1 MTLDLSKLE
10 YVIFDWDNT
19 LAESRSTLVLSVNR
33 VLKEYGLPDWEAV
46 KSRRNPDLSFRDNF
60 PLVFGAKNAVAAY
73 ERYAEIYKREVR
85 SHISTFPGVRDVL
98 AFFSCPRNSD
108 DDYEQQRPAS
118 DGNRTAAV
126 V

>member
-60 PLVFGAKNAVAAY
+60 PLVFGAENAVAAY

-98 AFFSCPRNSD
+98 AFFHARGCPC
-108 DDYEQQRPAS
+108 
-118 DGNRTAAV
+118 V
-126 V
+126 M

>member
-60 PLVFGAKNAVAAY
+60 PLVFGLKMPLPLTNVMLKSINVRFAAISAPFPACAMFWLFFMP
-73 ERYAEIYKREVR
+73 AEFR
-85 SHISTFPGVRDVL
+85 
-98 AFFSCPRNSD
+98 
-108 DDYEQQRPAS
+108 
-118 DGNRTAAV
+118 
-126 V
+126 

>member
-46 KSRRNPDLSFRDNF
+46 IRICLFAIIFRLSSGLKMPLPLTNVMLKSINVRFAAISAPFPACAMFWLFFMPAEFR
-60 PLVFGAKNAVAAY
+60 
-73 ERYAEIYKREVR
+73 
-85 SHISTFPGVRDVL
+85 
-98 AFFSCPRNSD
+98 
-108 DDYEQQRPAS
+108 
-118 DGNRTAAV
+118 
-126 V
+126 

>member
-46 KSRRNPDLSFRDNF
+46 KSKP
-60 PLVFGAKNAVAAY
+60 P
-73 ERYAEIYKREVR
+73 
-85 SHISTFPGVRDVL
+85 
-98 AFFSCPRNSD
+98 
-108 DDYEQQRPAS
+108 
-118 DGNRTAAV
+118 
-126 V
+126 